1 MFLIQ
6 LSISDRNNEKK
17 LNFFAKNLF
26 QWRTDFGCSQVTF
39 ASFALIKEKT
49 RKINASISEKIF

>member
-1 MFLIQ
+1 M
-6 LSISDRNNEKK
+6 SISDRNNEKK

-39 ASFALIKEKT
+39 ASFCPNK
-49 RKINASISEKIF
+49 RKNSQNKCEY